1 MVQMRVQMGLTESNI
16 MDQEIG
22 NITKEQ
28 SKIDQ
33 KQRIKN
39 KVVLN
44 YEAIEYYGHTKKEEE
59 KKTEKIKMK
68 TIPGTS
74 L

>member
-1 MVQMRVQMGLTESNI
+1 MGLTESNI

-59 KKTEKIKMK
+59 KKQKK
-68 TIPGTS
+68 
-74 L
+74 

>member
-59 KKTEKIKMK
+59 KKQKK
-68 TIPGTS
+68 
-74 L
+74 